1 MYPRGPSL
9 PARATAALLAS
20 VLVLAL
26 AYVMRGKPI
35 LAPDPRLEVVSVR
48 VIVNRVPPAVMQLPS
63 PPASR
68 PGPPRQRGPTPA
80 VPPVPLTEPMPPIE
94 TNSVVVAA
102 PVERP
107 ARAAAPV
114 GSASAPIDLGDAVIR
129 SAVARSKGAV
139 RKLADASGQA
149 LDPPK
154 PSKNELLAGAVAQAG
169 VPDCLRHEGLKRD
182 PPVIGPIAFS
192 GLLAV
197 PFVVH
202 AAVTGKCK
210 P

>member
-1 MYPRGPSL
+1 MYPRRPSL
-9 PARATAALLAS
+9 PARAAAALLAS
-20 VLVLAL
+20 ALVLAL
-26 AYVMRGKPI
+26 ATVMRGKPI
-35 LAPDPRLEVVSVR
+35 LAPDARLEVVSVR
-48 VIVNRVPPAVMQLPS
+48 MIVTRVPPAARQLQA
-63 PPASR
+63 PAVSR
-68 PGPPRQRGPTPA
+68 PGPPRQRATPA
-80 VPPVPLTEPMPPIE
+80 TPPVPRTEPVPPIE
-94 TNSVVVAA
+94 TNNVVVAA

-107 ARAAAPV
+107 ARVTAPV

-139 RKLADASGQA
+139 RKLAEASGQA

-154 PSKNELLAGAVAQAG
+154 PSKDELLAAAVAQAG
-169 VPDCLRHEGLKRD
+169 VPDCLRDDGLKRD

-202 AAVTGKCK
+202 AAVTGKCQ

>member
-1 MYPRGPSL
+1 MYPRAPSL
-9 PARATAALLAS
+9 PTRAAAALLAS

-26 AYVMRGKPI
+26 AYVLRGKPI
-35 LAPDPRLEVVSVR
+35 LTPDPRLEVVSVR
-48 VIVNRVPPAVMQLPS
+48 VIVNRVPRAAMQ
-63 PPASR
+63 PPAPPVSR
-68 PGPPRQRGPTPA
+68 PGPPRQRATPA
-80 VPPVPLTEPMPPIE
+80 AAPAPRTEPVPPIE
-94 TNSVVVAA
+94 TDSVVVAA

-107 ARAAAPV
+107 ARAAEPV
-114 GSASAPIDLGDAVIR
+114 ASASAPIDLGDAVIR

-154 PSKNELLAGAVAQAG
+154 PSKDEFLAVAIAQAG
-169 VPDCLRHEGLKRD
+169 VPDCLRDDGLKRD

-192 GLLAV
+192 GVLAV